1 MQAGGVQ
8 PAGAQL
14 QPLQRRG
21 GAVPVRRAR
30 AQAHRGAA
38 RRAARA
44 ARALRPADAAARP
57 RAAGRPGSS
66 LLTHSLA
73 HALARSLAHSLAHSL
88 ARSLT
93 HSLADSLTDTALYS
107 RCFMRCILT
116 RGKIIV
122 LDNKRIYDT
131 SIARCFERRNYNP
144 EHIMNFLKCKMRSF
158 E

>member
-73 HALARSLAHSLAHSL
+73 HALARSL
-88 ARSLT
+88 T

-116 RGKIIV
+116 RGKIID
-122 LDNKRIYDT
+122 LDNKRIYDI
-131 SIARCFERRNYNP
+131 SIVRCFERRNYNP

>member
-8 PAGAQL
+8 PAGTQL

-57 RAAGRPGSS
+57 RAAGRPGAS

-73 HALARSLAHSLAHSL
+73 HAL